1 MTEKDEVSYQ
11 VYDGKKWVP
20 ESLSENPSR
29 TVRRRFTIPEN
40 ELRLAEEYAELDH
53 RTLSELICEALKQ
66 MRHRYPH
73 KDSSAIRTV
82 KELEKRLQTVEKE
95 LAFIR
100 ENLGVDIDSGEAG
113 NDVSQ
118 VHAGTLQR
126 KNTGGP

>member
-1 MTEKDEVSYQ
+1 MTEKDEVSHQ

-29 TVRRRFTIPEN
+29 TVRRRFTIPED

-53 RTLSELICEALKQ
+53 RTLSELICEALRQ

-73 KDSSAIRTV
+73 KDSNAIRTV
-82 KELEKRLQTVEKE
+82 RELEKRLQTIERE
-95 LAFIR
+95 FEFIR

-113 NDVSQ
+113 NDSSQ

-126 KNTGGP
+126 KTTGGP